1 MKKLVELE
9 SVVLYICCRVS
20 YFKWDSSF
28 FLFTGVQ
35 LPEKISTGP
44 LGFQF
49 AFKLEITCS

>member
-49 AFKLEITCS
+49 VFKLEITCS